1 MIIVAADDSEGIVGK
16 ISSYKNDISDTNIIW
31 TKNKSIVFIIKE
43 FIVHDMYLIDINER
57 FPEQLKYF
65 YGSGLKKL
73 KDKILTG
80 SEFYKQY

>member
-1 MIIVAADDSEGIVGK
+1 
-16 ISSYKNDISDTNIIW
+16 
-31 TKNKSIVFIIKE
+31 
-43 FIVHDMYLIDINER
+43 MYLIDINER